1 MRDEVEEKTWDKK
14 KIAIGV
20 VVLLIAA
27 AILYVDRTTILGKLA
42 QLSKTDVRG
51 AKTEKIDKPLR
62 QYYIGSPKQALS
74 EKIEAIKKEV
84 NNLDVVEV
92 ASSSPQ
98 VQKVI
103 SDIKALEQYPQSQA
117 KEACRKICETL

>member
-14 KIAIGV
+14 KIVIGA
-20 VVLLIAA
+20 VVLLIVA
-27 AILYVDRTTILGKLA
+27 AILYTGRTTILAKLA
-42 QLSKTDVRG
+42 QLPQTDVRG
-51 AKTEKIDKPLR
+51 VKMEKVNFPSQ
-62 QYYIGSPKQALS
+62 QYSIGSPKQAVQ

-84 NNLDVVEV
+84 NSLDVVEV

-103 SDIKALEQYPQSQA
+103 NDIKALEQYPQSQA
-117 KEACRKICETL
+117 KEACKKICETL